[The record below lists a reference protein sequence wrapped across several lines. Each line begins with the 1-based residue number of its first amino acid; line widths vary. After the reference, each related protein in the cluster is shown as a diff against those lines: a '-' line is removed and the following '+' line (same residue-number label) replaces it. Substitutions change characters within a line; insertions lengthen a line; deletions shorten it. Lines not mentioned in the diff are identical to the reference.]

1 MNAATM
7 NDTVKPTTEGSFQKT
22 PLANVL
28 LYAREKK
35 LTGTLVVYI
44 EPEDEAL
51 RAVLDVAGVS
61 RIVFED
67 GRIVAVELPRVVDNL
82 AWVLREM
89 ELVTD
94 EVFARAQEAIDG
106 GADEIATV
114 LRLRAVDPLKLDGA
128 LREQARRKV
137 LALFGFPDGRYEYF
151 NAVDLLGGGHRLRSP
166 EDVFPIVWRSYRDHR
181 PDESA
186 VRGVLEKVGGRFI
199 RLREGHEFDRFEF
212 GEDLGTAP
220 TQLRVAPSSVDQLV
234 GLGKDPGLVRAMVY
248 LLALT
253 KQVEAMN
260 PATALASQSI
270 APRPMQSMLP
280 PRDATP
286 SISPPMVSDPPP
298 LARPVSIAAPPLP
311 GVSASPVPAAVIV
324 SPPPPA
330 AVIVSPPTPAPAE
343 AAVDEAPESP
353 EAAPEETP
361 RSEPMEADP
370 RYKSAR
376 VQLQRMEHWTYYEML
391 DLKPSAT
398 PEEIRASYTRLAT
411 QYHPDRAPM
420 PEMRAL
426 YTEIFAHFNSAFGTL
441 NDPKAREVYDESI
454 AGGGGTPAAQKQ
466 VQAVLETVQDTHR
479 AELMVKRK
487 DWVEAEKILRRVV
500 AVNPDDIAANLLLA
514 QCLLQIAPQQHF
526 KDIVVMLRRVID
538 TTENNDRAHY
548 LMGMALKT
556 NNDKRAFG
564 LFKMALEMNPGNVE
578 ALREV
583 RLFEM
588 RKDKKKEE
596 ANSASRQLSNFF
608 NKFIKK

>member
-7 NDTVKPTTEGSFQKT
+7 NDTLKPTTEGSFHKT

-28 LYAREKK
+28 LYAREKR
-35 LTGTLVVYI
+35 LTGTLVVHI

-51 RAVLDVAGVS
+51 RAVLDVAGAS

-67 GRIVAVELPRVVDNL
+67 GRIAAVELPRVVDNL

-89 ELVTD
+89 ELISD
-94 EVFARAQEAIDG
+94 DVFATAQEAIDG
-106 GADEIATV
+106 GADEVATV
-114 LRLRAVDPLKLDGA
+114 LRLRAVDPLKLDAA

-137 LALFGFPDGRYEYF
+137 LALFGFPDGRYAYY
-151 NAVDLLGGGHRLRSP
+151 NAVDLLDGAQRLRTP
-166 EDVFPIVWRSYRDHR
+166 EDVFPVVWRSYRDHR

-199 RLREGHEFDRFEF
+199 RLRDGHEFDRFEF
-212 GEDLGTAP
+212 GEDLGTAS
-220 TQLRVAPSSVDQLV
+220 TQLRVAPSSVEQLV

-253 KQVEAMN
+253 KQVEAMSA
-260 PATALASQSI
+260 ATALASQSM
-270 APRPMQSMLP
+270 APRPLISVAPL
-280 PRDATP
+280 REGVP
-286 SISPPMVSDPPP
+286 SIAPPMNADLTGGS
-298 LARPVSIAAPPLP
+298 RPVFSAPAPVASESP
-311 GVSASPVPAAVIV
+311 ATVSEPEVQPSGDVPAEP
-324 SPPPPA
+324 SEGSDEPTA
-330 AVIVSPPTPAPAE
+330 A
-343 AAVDEAPESP
+343 
-353 EAAPEETP
+353 AAPEAPAAE
-361 RSEPMEADP
+361 SGENDP
-370 RYKSAR
+370 RYKAAK
-376 VQLQRMEHWTYYEML
+376 VQLNRMEHWTYYEML

-398 PEEIRASYTRLAT
+398 QDEIRAAYTRLAT
-411 QYHPDRAPM
+411 QYHPDRAPI
-420 PEMRAL
+420 PEL
-426 YTEIFAHFNSAFGTL
+426 KSLFTEIFALFNAAFGAL
-441 NDPKAREVYDESI
+441 NNPKGREQYDESI

-479 AELMVKRK
+479 AELMVKRR

-500 AVNPDDIAANLLLA
+500 AVSPDDISANLMLA

-526 KDIVVMLRRVID
+526 KDIVVMLRKVID
-538 TTENNDRAHY
+538 TTENNDKAHY

-556 NNDKRAFG
+556 NNDKRAMG

-588 RKDKKKEE
+588 RKEKKREE
-596 ANSASRQLSNFF
+596 ANSVSNQINSLLDRFR
-608 NKFIKK
+608 KR

>member
-1 MNAATM
+1 M
-7 NDTVKPTTEGSFQKT
+7 NDTLKPTTEGSFQKT

-28 LYAREKK
+28 LYAREKR
-35 LTGTLVVYI
+35 LTGTLVVHI

-51 RAVLDVAGVS
+51 RAVLDVAGAS

-67 GRIVAVELPRVVDNL
+67 GRIAAVELPRVVDNL

-89 ELVTD
+89 ELISD
-94 EVFARAQEAIDG
+94 DVFATAQEAIDG
-106 GADEIATV
+106 GADEVATV
-114 LRLRAVDPLKLDGA
+114 LRLRAVDPLKLDAA

-137 LALFGFPDGRYEYF
+137 LALFGFPDGRYAYF
-151 NAVDLLGGGHRLRSP
+151 NAVDLLDGAHRLRTP
-166 EDVFPIVWRSYRDHR
+166 EDVFPVVWRSYRDHR

-186 VRGVLEKVGGRFI
+186 VRGVLEKVGGRFL

-260 PATALASQSI
+260 PATALASQSM
-270 APRPMQSMLP
+270 APRPLIQAAP
-280 PRDATP
+280 PRDGVP
-286 SISPPMVSDPPP
+286 SIAPPMNADLTGAP
-298 LARPVSIAAPPLP
+298 RPVI
-311 GVSASPVPAAVIV
+311 SAPAAVISADAAV
-324 SPPPPA
+324 GASEGDAAGEPSADEGEPA
-330 AVIVSPPTPAPAE
+330 ADAPPTPEAPPAE
-343 AAVDEAPESP
+343 SGEN
-353 EAAPEETP
+353 
-361 RSEPMEADP
+361 DP
-370 RYKSAR
+370 RFKAAKI
-376 VQLQRMEHWTYYEML
+376 QAHRMEHWTYYEML

-398 PEEIRASYTRLAT
+398 QDEIRAAYTRLAA
-411 QYHPDRAPM
+411 QYHPDRAPI
-420 PEMRAL
+420 PEL
-426 YTEIFAHFNSAFGTL
+426 KPIYTDIFALFNTAFGAL
-441 NDPKAREVYDESI
+441 NNPRGREQYDESI

-479 AELMVKRK
+479 AELMVKRR

-500 AVNPDDIAANLLLA
+500 AVSPDDISANLMLA

-526 KDIVVMLRRVID
+526 KDIVVMLRKVID
-538 TTENNDRAHY
+538 TTENNDKAHY

-556 NNDKRAFG
+556 NNDKRAMG

-588 RKDKKKEE
+588 RKEKKREE
-596 ANSASRQLSNFF
+596 ANSVSNQINSLLDRFR
-608 NKFIKK
+608 KR

>member
-7 NDTVKPTTEGSFQKT
+7 NDTLKPTTEGSFQKT

-28 LYAREKK
+28 LYAREKR
-35 LTGTLVVYI
+35 LTGTLVVHI

-51 RAVLDVAGVS
+51 RAVLDVAGAS

-89 ELVTD
+89 ELISD
-94 EVFARAQEAIDG
+94 DVFAKAQEAIDG
-106 GADEIATV
+106 GADEVATV
-114 LRLRAVDPLKLDGA
+114 LRLRAVDPLKLDAA

-137 LALFGFPDGRYEYF
+137 LALFGFPDGRYAYY
-151 NAVDLLGGGHRLRSP
+151 NAVDLLDGAHRMRTP
-166 EDVFPIVWRSYRDHR
+166 EDVFPVVWRSYRDHR

-199 RLREGHEFDRFEF
+199 RLRDGHEFDRFEF

-220 TQLRVAPSSVDQLV
+220 TQLRVAPSSIDQLV

-253 KQVEAMN
+253 KQVEAMS
-260 PATALASQSI
+260 PATAIASQSM
-270 APRPMQSMLP
+270 APRPLIASAP
-280 PRDATP
+280 PRDGVP
-286 SISPPMVSDPPP
+286 SIAPPMNADLTGAP
-298 LARPVSIAAPPLP
+298 RPVFS
-311 GVSASPVPAAVIV
+311 V
-324 SPPPPA
+324 
-330 AVIVSPPTPAPAE
+330 PTPAVTDDAAASAPAAEPAAEPAE
-343 AAVDEAPESP
+343 GAEEPVGETP
-353 EAAPEETP
+353 AAPETP
-361 RSEPMEADP
+361 AADAGENDP
-370 RYKSAR
+370 RFKAAK
-376 VQLQRMEHWTYYEML
+376 VQLNRMEHWTYYEML

-398 PEEIRASYTRLAT
+398 QDEIRAAYTRLAT
-411 QYHPDRAPM
+411 QYHPDRAPI
-420 PEMRAL
+420 PEL
-426 YTEIFAHFNSAFGTL
+426 KSVFTEIFALFNAAFGAL
-441 NDPKAREVYDESI
+441 NNPKGREQYDESI

-479 AELMVKRK
+479 AELMVKRR

-500 AVNPDDIAANLLLA
+500 AVSPDDISANLMLA

-526 KDIVVMLRRVID
+526 KDIVVMLRKVID
-538 TTENNDRAHY
+538 TTENNDKAHY
-548 LMGMALKT
+548 LMGVALKT
-556 NNDKRAFG
+556 NNDKRAMG

-588 RKDKKKEE
+588 RKEKKREE
-596 ANSASRQLSNFF
+596 ANSVSNQINSLLDRFR
-608 NKFIKK
+608 KR

>member
-7 NDTVKPTTEGSFQKT
+7 NDTLKPTTEGSFQKT

-28 LYAREKK
+28 LYAREKR
-35 LTGTLVVYI
+35 LTGTLVVHI

-51 RAVLDVAGVS
+51 RAVLDVAGAS

-89 ELVTD
+89 ELISD
-94 EVFARAQEAIDG
+94 DVFGKAQEAIDG
-106 GADEIATV
+106 GADEVATV
-114 LRLRAVDPLKLDGA
+114 LRLRAVDPLKLDAA

-137 LALFGFPDGRYEYF
+137 LALFGFPDGRYAYY
-151 NAVDLLGGGHRLRSP
+151 NAVDLLDGAHRMRTP
-166 EDVFPIVWRSYRDHR
+166 EDVFPVVWRSYRDHR

-199 RLREGHEFDRFEF
+199 RLRDGHEFDRFEF

-220 TQLRVAPSSVDQLV
+220 TQLRVAPSSIDQLV

-253 KQVEAMN
+253 KQVEAMS
-260 PATALASQSI
+260 PATAIASQSM
-270 APRPMQSMLP
+270 APRPLIASAP
-280 PRDATP
+280 PRDAVP
-286 SISPPMVSDPPP
+286 SIAPPMNADLTGAP
-298 LARPVSIAAPPLP
+298 RPVFS
-311 GVSASPVPAAVIV
+311 V
-324 SPPPPA
+324 
-330 AVIVSPPTPAPAE
+330 PTPAVTDDAAASAPASEPAAEPAE
-343 AAVDEAPESP
+343 GAEEPVGETP
-353 EAAPEETP
+353 AAPETP
-361 RSEPMEADP
+361 AADAGENDP
-370 RYKSAR
+370 RFKAAK
-376 VQLQRMEHWTYYEML
+376 VQLNRMEHWTYYEML

-398 PEEIRASYTRLAT
+398 QDEIRAAYTRLAT
-411 QYHPDRAPM
+411 QYHPDRAPI
-420 PEMRAL
+420 PEL
-426 YTEIFAHFNSAFGTL
+426 KSVFTEIFALFNAAFGAL
-441 NDPKAREVYDESI
+441 NNPKGREQYDESI

-479 AELMVKRK
+479 AELMVKRR

-500 AVNPDDIAANLLLA
+500 AVSPDDISANLMLA

-526 KDIVVMLRRVID
+526 KDIVVMLRKVID
-538 TTENNDRAHY
+538 TTENNDKAHY
-548 LMGMALKT
+548 LMGVALKT
-556 NNDKRAFG
+556 NNDKRAMG

-588 RKDKKKEE
+588 RKEKKREE
-596 ANSASRQLSNFF
+596 ANSVSNQINSLLDRFR
-608 NKFIKK
+608 KR